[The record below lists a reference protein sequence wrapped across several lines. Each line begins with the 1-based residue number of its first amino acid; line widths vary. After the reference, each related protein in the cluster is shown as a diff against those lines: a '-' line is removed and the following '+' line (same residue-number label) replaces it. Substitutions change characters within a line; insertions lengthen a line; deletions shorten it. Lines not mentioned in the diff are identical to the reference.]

1 MGSMNRDSDIT
12 KNLERALDAFRGCG
26 WEAVVEGVV
35 RQDYPTM
42 SLALCRAAGEAKR
55 DGNESRG
62 KVLRLLADVC
72 SMNFSPEE
80 RNEPFRVQW
89 LGNGKRTVVPDD
101 FSESEITFFAKIIDI
116 IDVPLLRGRLAD
128 LVWIRQKP
136 RDVKFARAVIDS
148 YMEIPLKIDAWLV
161 EGEPCWHR
169 AITLSRMLGQGSED
183 RLNVIESSIVGAIE
197 SSTREDGYFPRRL
210 SAVLESNGL
219 GDKDAIT
226 IAVKLE
232 SLACEYEK
240 GGSFLQAQDF
250 YYTSATWFRQAGDD
264 DKALEMTVAQAE
276 NVVKEAEARISSDGP
291 RYGEAASFYE
301 EAIQVYRTIPRA
313 NRGPFLVNERIKDLQ
328 ALLKTA
334 GERALEEMAAITT
347 PGVDLRKEVEFA
359 RNAVSN
365 KSPTE
370 ALRAFAN
377 IHPSISAKQLR
388 DDAVDSLTNPSIRAM
403 IPTVFTSHDG
413 RVIAKHSGLAGSVP
427 TEKDEAV
434 IRAEMVR
441 FHYEPLVNLVVWGR
455 IMPALDVLTLEHR
468 LRESDLIELAR
479 RSPIVPPG
487 REVLFGKALYE
498 GLDRDFVTSIHLL
511 APQIENLVRFHM
523 NRAGEVTTHV
533 DENGIVAEKGL
544 SALVAMP
551 EIVDVFWEDLIY
563 EIETLFCDQIGA
575 NLRNNIA
582 HGLLDDRQCQTVES
596 VYAWW
601 FMLKLILSPFWS
613 RQRSDDVSGDP
624 EQAGQEDS
632 SDRTR

>member
-1 MGSMNRDSDIT
+1 MGNI
-12 KNLERALDAFRGCG
+12 
-26 WEAVVEGVV
+26 V
-35 RQDYPTM
+35 RQDYPTA
-42 SLALCRAAGEAKR
+42 SLALYRAAAEAEGV
-55 DGNESRG
+55 GNQSG
-62 KVLRLLADVC
+62 GTVLRLLADAC
-72 SMNFSPEE
+72 SMSFSPKGDS
-80 RNEPFRVQW
+80 EPFRPQW
-89 LGNGKRTVVPDD
+89 ISNGKRSVLPDD
-101 FSESEITFFAKIIDI
+101 FSESEITFFARIVDLIDA
-116 IDVPLLRGRLAD
+116 PLLKARLAD
-128 LVWIRQKP
+128 LVWLMQKP
-136 RDVKFARAVIDS
+136 RDVKFARAAIDS
-148 YMEIPLKIDAWLV
+148 YIEIPLEVDAWLV
-161 EGEPCWHR
+161 GGEPCWQR
-169 AITLSRMLGQGSED
+169 AISLSRMLGRGAED
-183 RLNVIESSIVGAIE
+183 RLDAIESSIVRAIE
-197 SSTREDGYFPRRL
+197 SSTREDGYFPGKL
-210 SAVLESNGL
+210 SGVLESNRL
-219 GDKDAIT
+219 GEKDALP
-226 IAVKLE
+226 IAEKFE
-232 SLACEYEK
+232 SLASEYEEI
-240 GGSFLQAQDF
+240 GSFLKAQDF
-250 YYTSATWFRQAGDD
+250 YHSSATWFKQAGDD

-276 NVVKEAEARISSDGP
+276 NVVREAEARISSDGP
-291 RYGEAASFYE
+291 RYGVAANFYE

-313 NRGPFLVNERIKDLQ
+313 NRGPFQVNERIKDLQ
-328 ALLKTA
+328 ALLKIA

-359 RNAVSN
+359 RDAVTN

-413 RVIAKHSGLAGSVP
+413 RVIAKHSGLAGTVP
-427 TEKDEAV
+427 TEEDEAV
-434 IRAEMVR
+434 IRAEMAR
-441 FHYEPLVNLVVWGR
+441 LHYEPLVNLIVWGR

-479 RSPIVPPG
+479 RSPVVPPG

-511 APQIENLVRFHM
+511 APQIENMVRFHM
-523 NRAGEVTTHV
+523 NRAGVVTTHV

-632 SDRTR
+632 SD